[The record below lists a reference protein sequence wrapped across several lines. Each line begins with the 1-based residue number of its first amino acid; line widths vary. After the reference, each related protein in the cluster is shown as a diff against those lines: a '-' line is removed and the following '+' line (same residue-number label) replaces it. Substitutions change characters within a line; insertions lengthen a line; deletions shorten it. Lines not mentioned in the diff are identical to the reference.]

1 MMRIPPY
8 VMIRV
13 TVVNK
18 YIMVIV
24 IVALCACIPNASA
37 ARDFPVPKYF
47 EISDV
52 SSDTTTYGMNFN
64 IRKFETHE
72 SPSTVVAFYQQK
84 WGDQAV
90 VTEYGQWTMV
100 GKNTGKQF
108 YNVQVQ
114 SGAGGSWG
122 YLSISDLPERIEK
135 EDYQLPGERRFPH
148 MSGSHILNDKQHKD
162 IGKSART
169 VLLVNNF
176 SVSANGQYYL
186 NYYQGKKWSVVADNN
201 HSKMHTRVM
210 TFQKG
215 SKTVTLTIAKVD
227 KYTNVVANIESASLL
242 P

>member
-1 MMRIPPY
+1 MAIHHY
-8 VMIRV
+8 VMIKV
-13 TVVNK
+13 IVVNK
-18 YIMVIV
+18 CIVCIIVMPLCIYIS
-24 IVALCACIPNASA
+24 NASA

-52 SSDTTTYGMNFN
+52 SPDTTTYGMNFN
-64 IRKFETHE
+64 IRKFETRE
-72 SPSTVVAFYQQK
+72 QASTVVDFYQQK
-84 WGDQAV
+84 WGEQAV
-90 VTEYGQWTMV
+90 VTEYGQWIMV

-114 SGAGGSWG
+114 TGVSGSWG

-135 EDYQLPGERRFPH
+135 EDYELPGQRRFPH
-148 MSGSHILNDKQHKD
+148 MSGSRILNDKQHKD

-169 VLLVNNF
+169 ILLVNNF

-186 NYYQGKKWSVVADNN
+186 NYYQGKKWSLLADNKN
-201 HSKMHTRVM
+201 SKMHTRVM

-215 SKTVTLTIAKVD
+215 SKVVTLTIAKVE
-227 KYTNVVANIESASLL
+227 KHTNVVANIESARLL

>member
-1 MMRIPPY
+1 MAIHHY
-8 VMIRV
+8 VMIKV
-13 TVVNK
+13 IVVNK
-18 YIMVIV
+18 YLVCIIV
-24 IVALCACIPNASA
+24 MPLCIYISNASA

-52 SSDTTTYGMNFN
+52 SPDTTTYGMNFN
-64 IRKFETHE
+64 IRKFETRE
-72 SPSTVVAFYQQK
+72 QASTVVDFYQQK
-84 WGDQAV
+84 WGEQAV

-114 SGAGGSWG
+114 TGVSGSWG

-135 EDYQLPGERRFPH
+135 EDYELPGQRRFPH
-148 MSGSHILNDKQHKD
+148 MSGSRILNDKQHKD

-169 VLLVNNF
+169 ILLVNNF

-186 NYYQGKKWSVVADNN
+186 NYYQGKKWSLLADNKN
-201 HSKMHTRVM
+201 SKMHTRVM

-215 SKTVTLTIAKVD
+215 SKVVTLTIAKVE
-227 KYTNVVANIESASLL
+227 KHTNVVANIESARLL